1 MATLQVVTTS
11 RGRQAVLDADIQGLK
26 LRVTHVAAGSAGY
39 QPSASATALRSE
51 FVRAPIAKA
60 EVNKD
65 RYQLN
70 LSAAFTGEEE
80 GWIREIGFF
89 AEDGTLVW
97 LWSSAD
103 TALGYKSAPTRF
115 LVGLSLTVTDVPL
128 GQIEIVDQGQPL
140 ELAVQ
145 PIADDS
151 ATASAALAA
160 AFTDEG
166 RRGLDRDGRLDA
178 LADEIRR
185 IKQQRA
191 QDRLSILGALSERL
205 AAQEGVTNGLAL
217 AAAAQTEAQ
226 AEILRATGQSGLV
239 LVRQYKTGGPEPWD
253 RPLTVAYG
261 AANCHNHPNL
271 PGTMGLAELAVVVN
285 GWYLRTRHNDYV
297 DAMSVPGP
305 YLSTRR
311 LPAPTVPPSVT
322 GSVAQQTEAIRHLIR
337 AAAAGTL
344 PSADAQH
351 FRWDLAYLEVWWE
364 VLPQDGAVGDSFYS
378 PRHQADDTSAAGLLN
393 TIQMINATGAKLASE
408 NNPFVPIAVRSIL
421 GRPQIAVLRY
431 RILTRTVGT
440 LADRPVASLVDP
452 VDDLVARKR
461 VGTTLDQH
469 IASRRARW
477 RLRDEVADD
486 LMAMVPGLDG
496 DGAILHEGYI
506 EGGVSKTI
514 RSAGSSA
521 LLNAA
526 NYSRRAALA
535 TSDASGRTDFLRGF
549 NDPTLWAALTTQERV
564 AGFERDGRIYRASWA
579 IPFELILRT
588 PLEAWNPYGIPART
602 VTGTGSSSAPYNGH
616 SGSVHWMM
624 PAGLAAAPEVHDGAD
639 SGRGSVWAL
648 DAGGTPREVRA
659 SGVRV
664 FLPPIDDGA
673 GGTVSL
679 RTRYPVY
686 PVHHEASPAYI
697 EAMAR
702 FAEAEGN

>member
-26 LRVTHVAAGSAGY
+26 LRITHVAAGSAGY
-39 QPSASATALRSE
+39 QPSVSATALRSE

-166 RRGLDRDGRLDA
+166 RRGLDRDARLDA
-178 LADEIRR
+178 LADEVRR
-185 IKQQRA
+185 IKQQRD
-191 QDRLSILGALSERL
+191 QDVLGQMRVLEDRLSASQGVLSGL
-205 AAQEGVTNGLAL
+205 VLSAAS
-217 AAAAQTEAQ
+217 AAEAQ
-226 AEILRATGQSGLV
+226 AEILRASGQSGLV
-239 LVRQYKTGGPEPWD
+239 ITRQYDGGGPDPWD
-253 RPLTVAYG
+253 RRLTVGY
-261 AANCHNHPNL
+261 AAGNAHDHANAH
-271 PGTMGLAELAVVVN
+271 GVMGLAELAVVVN

-297 DAMSVPGP
+297 DNTPAPAGGA

-311 LPAPTVPPSVT
+311 LPMTTLPASVT
-322 GSVAQQTEAIRHLIR
+322 GGVAQQTAAMRELILK
-337 AAAAGTL
+337 AAVGGLAA
-344 PSADAQH
+344 ADAQH
-351 FRWDLAYLEVWWE
+351 FRLDLAYLEVWWE
-364 VLPQDGAVGDSFYS
+364 VLPPDGAVGDSFYS
-378 PRHQADDTSAAGLLN
+378 PRHEADDRSAAGLLN
-393 TIQMINATGAKLASE
+393 TIQAINATGAKLRAE
-408 NNPFVPIAVRSIL
+408 NNPYVPIAIRSIR
-421 GRPQIAVLRY
+421 GRTEVAVLRY

-440 LADRPVASLVDP
+440 LAERPISALVELVDD
-452 VDDLVARKR
+452 VITRKR
-461 VGTTLDQH
+461 TGMTLAALE
-469 IASRRARW
+469 ASRLARY
-477 RLRDEVADD
+477 RLRDEIADD

-496 DGAILHEGYI
+496 EGAVLHERYWEEGAWKTVRGY
-506 EGGVSKTI
+506 E
-514 RSAGSSA
+514 SSA

-526 NYSRRAALA
+526 YYSRKAALSTA
-535 TSDASGRTDFLRGF
+535 DASGRSKFRRGF
-549 NDPTLWAALTTQERV
+549 NDPSLWAALTTRKRV
-564 AGFERDGRIYRASWA
+564 AGFERDGDVYRASWA
-579 IPFELILRT
+579 IPLELVLRT
-588 PLEAWNPYGIPART
+588 PLEAWNPYDIPQSDGGSGTEEKPYQGWLSDRYWRT
-602 VTGTGSSSAPYNGH
+602 PAELFGGAGASDSADTSSG
-616 SGSVHWMM
+616 VKW
-624 PAGLAAAPEVHDGAD
+624 V
-639 SGRGSVWAL
+639 L
-648 DAGGTPREVRA
+648 DASGTARAVRA

-664 FLPPIDDGA
+664 ILPPVDDGA
-673 GGTVSL
+673 GGTISL

-686 PVHHEASPAYI
+686 PVYHEGSPAYI

-702 FAEAEGN
+702 LEGS